1 MHILKQQKQ
10 EGGKIMFVCSVK
22 GNTLKLWGI
31 IALALISVIVLVI
44 ALPGAEAVTAG
55 SIFEGNSTINY
66 DKIKT
71 DDARREFL
79 NQFGWEVGK
88 SMIEEVEIQIPAE
101 FDKIMNAYNEIQRSQ
116 GLDLSK
122 YKGKTV
128 HRYTYE
134 ITNYPDYNGTVY
146 ANIIIY
152 KSRVIGGDICSS
164 DVEGFI
170 QGFEIPSTESKE

>member
-1 MHILKQQKQ
+1 MLKTAKQ
-10 EGGKIMFVCSVK
+10 EGGIFMFVCSVK

-31 IALALISVIVLVI
+31 IALALVSVIVLVI
-44 ALPGAEAVTAG
+44 ALPGAETVTAG
-55 SIFEGNSTINY
+55 NIFEGSETVNY
-66 DKIKT
+66 DRIKT
-71 DDARREFL
+71 DEKRREFL
-79 NQFGWEVGK
+79 SQFGWEV
-88 SMIEEVEIQIPAE
+88 SENQIEEVEVQIPQD
-101 FDKIMNAYNEIQRSQ
+101 FDKVMNSYNEIQKSQ

-128 HRYTYE
+128 QRYTYE
-134 ITNYPDYNGTVY
+134 ITNYPDYSGTVY

-170 QGFEIPSTESKE
+170 QGFEMAKAK